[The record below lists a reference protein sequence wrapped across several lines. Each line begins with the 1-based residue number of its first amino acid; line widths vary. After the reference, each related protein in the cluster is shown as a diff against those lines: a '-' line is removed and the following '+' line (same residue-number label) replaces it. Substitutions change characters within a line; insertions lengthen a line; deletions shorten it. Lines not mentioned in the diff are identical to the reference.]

1 MSENQHSAAEEQ
13 EQLPIDA
20 EETAAAETETE
31 QAAPAQETR
40 LFGMSPACFRGTA
53 LGIAL
58 GFIICGMAGILFGIQ
73 LDDTICV
80 LVCAGLGYGI
90 ARVIQSKREKKQQ

>member
-13 EQLPIDA
+13 EQLPI
-20 EETAAAETETE
+20 ETEDAT
-31 QAAPAQETR
+31 PAQETR
-40 LFGMSPACFRGTA
+40 LFGMSPTCFRGTA
-53 LGIAL
+53 LGIAF
-58 GFIICGMAGILFGIQ
+58 GFIICGMAGILFDIQ

-90 ARVIQSKREKKQQ
+90 TRVIQSKREKKQQ

>member
-13 EQLPIDA
+13 EQLPIEA
-20 EETAAAETETE
+20 EETAA
-31 QAAPAQETR
+31 AQETR
-40 LFGMSPACFRGTA
+40 LFGMSPTCFRGTA
-53 LGIAL
+53 LGIAF

-73 LDDTICV
+73 LDNTICV

-90 ARVIQSKREKKQQ
+90 TRVIQSKREKKQQ